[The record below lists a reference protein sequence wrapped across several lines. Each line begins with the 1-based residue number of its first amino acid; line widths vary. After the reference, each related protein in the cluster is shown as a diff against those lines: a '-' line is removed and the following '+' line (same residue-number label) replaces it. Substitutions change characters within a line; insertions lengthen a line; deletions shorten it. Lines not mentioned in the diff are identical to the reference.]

1 MTIHCFC
8 SLGDELAMWTSE
20 PFPFL
25 QFYGQVFIGRSIPL
39 FADDVFRS
47 TKHRAINRTGV
58 ERYSMPLFFGV
69 DYGVMLE
76 VGHALSLL
84 LSLNLCDH

>member
-1 MTIHCFC
+1 MTICVVC

-20 PFPFL
+20 PFTFFP
-25 QFYGQVFIGRSIPL
+25 YWGQVFMGRSVPL
-39 FADDVFRS
+39 SADDVFRS

-76 VGHALSLL
+76 VSRV
-84 LSLNLCDH
+84 